1 MLVPITD
8 LDTHVATRTAWHTL
22 AERILAPARH
32 AVTGRIGLRS
42 APGGFATPA
51 FGADRV
57 VAVDGSE
64 LTITDGTITDGTTTT
79 RRHRISTLDAAAAFV
94 GVDPT
99 ADTGVYTP
107 TTSADR
113 AAVLVVDPASATAL
127 GDWIA
132 FGQQVLEVWRA
143 AHPEDTPSEIQLWPE
158 HFDLALDLG
167 PESGRANYGASPG
180 DGGHELPYLYVGPW
194 NPTDDAFWNAG
205 TYARLGHAELLAS
218 ADPEGA
224 AIEFFTLGYTAA
236 SPSPKS

>member
-1 MLVPITD
+1 MPVPITD
-8 LDTHVATRTAWHTL
+8 LDTHVATRTTWHTL

-32 AVTGRIGLRS
+32 AVTGRIGLQS

-57 VAVDGSE
+57 VAVDGSD
-64 LTITDGTITDGTTTT
+64 LTITDGTATH
-79 RRHRISTLDAAAAFV
+79 RQRISTLDAAATFV

-99 ADTGVYTP
+99 TDTGVYTP
-107 TTSADR
+107 TTSADP
-113 AAVLVVDPASATAL
+113 AALLVVDAASAIAL

-167 PESGRANYGASPG
+167 SESGRANYGASAG

-194 NPTDDAFWNAG
+194 NPNDDAFWNAG
-205 TYARLGHAELLAS
+205 TYARLGHAELVAS
-218 ADPEGA
+218 ADPEGT
-224 AIEFFTLGYTAA
+224 AIEFFTRGYTAA